1 MGFAIPSS
9 TVVKCINDL
18 KNYGYITGEARLG
31 VTVQTKQYQT
41 WPYLE
46 TYSYIQ
52 VVEINENGS
61 AAKSGLQVGDILQ
74 KINGTEI
81 TSFATLSQMLTKYE
95 VGDTVTLTIR
105 RPTIELTSNNL
116 SEYLNSCEELEITIT
131 FVEFNPNA

>member
-18 KNYGYITGEARLG
+18 KYYGYVTGQARLG
-31 VTVQTKQYQT
+31 VTVQTRQYQT

-52 VVEINENGS
+52 VTEISENGS

-81 TSFATLSQMLTKYE
+81 TSFATLSQMLTRYE
-95 VGDTVTLTIR
+95 VGDSVTLTIR
-105 RPTIELTSNNL
+105 RPTIELTNNNL
-116 SEYLNSCEELEITIT
+116 SEYLNSCEELEIEIT